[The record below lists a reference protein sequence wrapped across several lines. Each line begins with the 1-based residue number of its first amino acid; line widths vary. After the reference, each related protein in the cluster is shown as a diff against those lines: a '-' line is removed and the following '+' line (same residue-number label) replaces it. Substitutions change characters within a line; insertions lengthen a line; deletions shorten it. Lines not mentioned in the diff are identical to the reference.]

1 MSKIIGP
8 IDRDTWNT
16 LRLLKGS
23 IAYDRA
29 QNNPKLNKSI
39 DWQTEEYNFFMN
51 GVLQSAA

>member
-8 IDRDTWNT
+8 IDRETWNT

-29 QNNPKLNKSI
+29 QNNPKLNRSI
-39 DWQTEEYNFFMN
+39 DWQVEEYNHYMN
-51 GVLQSAA
+51 GVLRSAA